1 MQSPAATSMNSSTQ
15 PSAAA
20 PAAEPRVR
28 SIAASRPWVWLTLA
42 YRDLSASPGPSLLHG
57 LLISLGGLI
66 VLTLTLR
73 VWQLMPGAL
82 SGFLLIGPII
92 CTGLYELSR
101 RRSLGE
107 RPLLAHVI
115 GAWRRGTRPLVALG
129 LLLFGMA
136 TAWVLVSALLFSL
149 FVRSPIDSPLDL
161 LRYAVAGQGS
171 LLFGLWLLA
180 GGLGAA
186 LVFALTVVSAPLLLD
201 RRVSL
206 RIALL
211 ASVRAV
217 GDNPLPMAIWAA
229 FIMLATLLS
238 MATMMMGFMFAV
250 PLIGH
255 ATWHAYR
262 DLLDVSALP
271 ERE

>member
-1 MQSPAATSMNSSTQ
+1 MNRPDRSSAATS
-15 PSAAA
+15 

-28 SIAASRPWVWLTLA
+28 SVAASRPWLWLQLA

-57 LLISLGGLI
+57 LIIALGGLT

-115 GAWRRGTRPLVALG
+115 GAWGRGTRPLVALG
-129 LLLFGMA
+129 VLLFGAA
-136 TAWVLVSALLFSL
+136 TAWVLVSALLFWM
-149 FVRSPIDSPLDL
+149 FVRAPIDSPIDL
-161 LRYAVAGQGS
+161 LRYAVAGQGG
-171 LLFGLWLLA
+171 LLFGMWLLA
-180 GGLGAA
+180 GALGAA

-206 RIALL
+206 RVALL
-211 ASVRAV
+211 TSVRAV

-229 FIMLATLLS
+229 FIMVATLLS
-238 MATMMMGFMFAV
+238 MATMMMGFMFTV

-271 ERE
+271 ERA